1 MANIKLKDATGT
13 ELTYSGIKHLK
24 IPAADGETAEF
35 DLEAAVQEKTVEISK
50 NGTTE
55 ILPDSG
61 YDGLSKVTVT
71 TDIPTGGDKTEEVT
85 VDLQMAGGDQVIT
98 PSAGKSIAKATV
110 AKPEALL
117 AENIRKDVIIG
128 GVSGTLDP
136 DAAKNELTA
145 MAWNY
150 DEVLCSNGFGYAR
163 LTDHGIDIR
172 IWSDANDI
180 SLVVD
185 TGYESY
191 FRKALSWGKIANSA
205 LAARL
210 NSFCADLV
218 ANHSDIFDIVFS
230 GAAKA
235 CFMDTDHPINIPT
248 IPAETAATADGFMET
263 LKNTL
268 SGFPKLFE
276 FGFMD
281 PSDYGS
287 GLSCGAIQ
295 ADEPTVMPFLW
306 FPAVEDGE
314 TYISHYTLQQPAGTM
329 ATYAQSHKMYSWIG
343 TVKGS
348 EETII
353 LGFVN
358 AMPTYAMKYNIAA
371 MSIGTGFAWWSAGA
385 QTLPEELITSLS
397 PDWAYGDVVLSA
409 GYNLT
414 TDVASGTN
422 ATVPVT
428 DDVLANYWIGTNNI
442 PFDEMDDYEKS
453 FFLGIAK
460 QRYKRL
466 NQNHISIEFVLR
478 NPE

>member
-1 MANIKLKDATGT
+1 MANIKLKDQLGA
-13 ELTYSGIKHLK
+13 EITYNGIKHMK
-24 IPAADGETAEF
+24 IPNADGGTLEF
-35 DLEAAVQEKTVEISK
+35 DMEAVVQEKTVEITQ
-50 NGTTE
+50 NGIAE

-61 YDGLSKVTVT
+61 YDGLSKVIVT
-71 TDIPTGGDKTEEVT
+71 TDIPSGGDEAEEVT

-110 AKPEALL
+110 TKPETLL
-117 AENIRKDVIIG
+117 AENIRKDIVIG
-128 GVSGTLDP
+128 GVSGSLDP

-145 MAWNY
+145 AAWSDN
-150 DEVLCSNGFGYAR
+150 EVLCSNGFGYAR
-163 LTDHGIDIR
+163 LTDHGIDIK
-172 IWSDANDI
+172 IWSDVNDI

-191 FRKALSWGKIANSA
+191 FRKALSWGKIANSD
-205 LAARL
+205 LEARL
-210 NSFCADLV
+210 NAFCSDLV
-218 ANHSDIFDIVFS
+218 TNHSDIFDTVFS

-235 CFMDTDHPINIPT
+235 CFMDTDHPIDIPT
-248 IPAETAATADGFMET
+248 IPVGTEATADGFMET
-263 LKNTL
+263 LKSTL

-295 ADEPTVMPFLW
+295 SDEPTVMPFLW

-314 TYISHYTLQQPAGTM
+314 MYISHYIMQQPAGAM
-329 ATYAQSHKMYSWIG
+329 ATYTQNLKTYSWVG
-343 TVKGS
+343 TAMGNEKS
-348 EETII
+348 IM

-358 AMPTYAMKYNIAA
+358 AMPIYGMNYNIAA
-371 MSIGTGFAWWSAGA
+371 MSIGTGFVWWSAGA
-385 QTLPEELITSLS
+385 QTLSEALIASLN
-397 PDWAYGDVVLSA
+397 PDWTYGDVALSA

-414 TDVASGTN
+414 VNVANGTN
-422 ATVPVT
+422 ATVPAT
-428 DDVLANYWIGTNNI
+428 DETLANYWIGTNNI
-442 PFDEMDDYEKS
+442 PFDKMDEYEKS

-466 NQNHISIEFVLR
+466 NQNHVSIEFVLR

>member
-1 MANIKLKDATGT
+1 MADIKLKDAAGT
-13 ELTYSGIKHLK
+13 EVAYSGIKHLK
-24 IPAADGETAEF
+24 VPAADGGTTEF
-35 DLEAAVQEKTVEISK
+35 DIEAAVQEKTVEITQ

-55 ILPDSG
+55 IQPDSG

-71 TDIPTGGDKTEEVT
+71 TDIPTGGDETEEVT
-85 VDLQMAGGDQVIT
+85 VDLQMADGDQIIT

-110 AKPEALL
+110 TKPELL
-117 AENIRKDVIIG
+117 QAENIRKDIVIG

-136 DAAKNELTA
+136 NAAKNELIA
-145 MAWNY
+145 MAWND
-150 DEVLCSNGFGYAR
+150 DEALCSNGFGYAR
-163 LTDHGIDIR
+163 LTDYGIDIK

-205 LAARL
+205 LVARL
-210 NSFCADLV
+210 NAFCANLV
-218 ANHSDIFDIVFS
+218 TNHSGIFDTVFS
-230 GAAKA
+230 GAEKA
-235 CFMDTDHPINIPT
+235 CFMDTDHPTDLPT
-248 IPAETAATADGFMET
+248 IPAGTAATADGFMET

-287 GLSCGAIQ
+287 GLSCGDIQ

-314 TYISHYTLQQPAGTM
+314 MYISHYILQQPVGTM
-329 ATYAQSHKMYSWIG
+329 ATYAQNYKMYSWTG
-343 TVKGS
+343 TVTGS
-348 EETII
+348 EKTIM

-358 AMPTYAMKYNIAA
+358 AMPTYAMNYNIAA

-385 QTLPEELITSLS
+385 QTLSEELIASLS
-397 PDWAYGDVVLSA
+397 PDWTFGDVVLSA

-422 ATVPVT
+422 TTVPVT
-428 DDVLANYWIGTNNI
+428 DEALANYWIGPDNI

-466 NQNHISIEFVLR
+466 NQNHVSIEFVLR